1 MKTSLRF
8 LAAVF
13 ILSFAGFVGAGDFV
27 SMVLQANQQL
37 SQITVPGDRFL
48 VIRNF
53 TQQVGATNR
62 GSVSVTTNGLTINN
76 AFTATII
83 DPAAPQGML
92 EVINNFVVAG
102 PATVT
107 VTCGDTTSCF
117 ITYRKG
123 ED

>member
-1 MKTSLRF
+1 
-8 LAAVF
+8 
-13 ILSFAGFVGAGDFV
+13 
-27 SMVLQANQQL
+27 
-37 SQITVPGDRFL
+37 L